1 MIPLP
6 RIPAISALL
15 ALALLLAPVLA
26 QGSPAE
32 PAAPTVPVGESGPVG
47 EHRLITIDSSGGTQ
61 SGNLRF
67 GPLRYQH
74 PDPQGIVAT
83 VSTLTIRGAQAVL
96 SAPDETLIAQAQG
109 QREVLFDG
117 GVVVSRG
124 RLTATGSQLHYA
136 EATGLG
142 VLEGEARIVIAPAS
156 EGEREVVITAQRIT
170 FDVDT
175 DTSVSEGAVEL
186 VNGNQTA
193 SADRLEYE
201 EGVGLGMLSGSSRPE
216 VTRAADDGGLL
227 RIEAD
232 EIRVLT
238 DLGALYAS
246 GDVVVEDGDIVSR
259 GDLVFYDDEEEVAE
273 IIGDP
278 VLAED
283 RSAGIRLETARV
295 RQDVRFR
302 VIEAMDTSLPTP
314 YTADQFQLAREADGD

>member
-1 MIPLP
+1 MIPFH
-6 RIPAISALL
+6 RIPAIHKYALL
-15 ALALLLAPVLA
+15 ALALLVAPVLA

-32 PAAPTVPVGESGPVG
+32 PAEPVGESGPVG

-142 VLEGEARIVIAPAS
+142 VLEGDARIVIAPAS
-156 EGEREVVITAQRIT
+156 DGEREVVITAQRIT

-238 DLGALYAS
+238 DLGALYAR

-302 VIEAMDTSLPTP
+302 VIEAMDASLPTP